1 MLKIKTENL
10 TNAQLDHAV
19 HIALGLG
26 YREDFKY
33 GKMYFGLPDKSGSIS
48 WDNIPKYY
56 SSDWASGGPIIEKH
70 GFTTMSQ
77 QPFSDVAWSC
87 SASHGHTVCRRVLG
101 PTMLVAGMRC
111 FVVMK
116 LGDEVEIPED
126 IK

>member
-1 MLKIKTENL
+1 MPKIKIEHL
-10 TNAQLDHAV
+10 TNSQLDHAV

-33 GKMYFGLPDKSGSIS
+33 GKMYLGLPDKYGSTP

-56 SSDWASGGPIIEKH
+56 SSDWALAGPIIERERYANKPH
-70 GFTTMSQ
+70 
-77 QPFSDVAWSC
+77 FSEWIFYTHAEVPIF
-87 SASHGHTVCRRVLG
+87 GHTF
-101 PTMLVAGMRC
+101 LVAGMRC
-111 FVVMK
+111 FVAMK